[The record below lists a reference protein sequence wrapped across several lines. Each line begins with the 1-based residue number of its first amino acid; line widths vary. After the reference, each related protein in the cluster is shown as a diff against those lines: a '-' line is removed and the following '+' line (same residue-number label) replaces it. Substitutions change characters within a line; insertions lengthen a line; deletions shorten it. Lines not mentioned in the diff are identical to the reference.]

1 MFRPKVDGPPGLR
14 PGWPPP
20 FDLDATD
27 RPSTVGILRGVLIR
41 ENFREYLDHL
51 LHDGCSVRCPQ
62 IDRLFACGFIG
73 SRPDTLA
80 IQAQVVPPR
89 WQATLMLFNSRR
101 HRPTMRTGH
110 RRGIGGGHWADDQPG
125 RRAPDRSPC
134 S

>member
-89 WQATLMLFNSRR
+89 WQATLMLFNSPCLAVQVTLSPAHNEDRASS
-101 HRPTMRTGH
+101 RPRGRTL
-110 RRGIGGGHWADDQPG
+110 G
-125 RRAPDRSPC
+125 R
-134 S
+134 